1 MENKPLDQAV
11 SENAERML
19 GKTLITALV
28 DEIRAL
34 PDTWQKMSADSQD
47 QVLMRLTANI
57 EHQVGRAI
65 RILATRD
72 APTVNAVL
80 ESVTIK
86 DGAKLTLKVGAI
98 GEAMHQLIDAQGAQV
113 MVTLV
118 DPETYTKSAH
128 DVAPDADEPELPLG
142 GQGDGEGMPSSE
154 EPGTFSGTDQEERR
168 EDDPPADPLPGS
180 GPL

>member
-1 MENKPLDQAV
+1 MENKDRPVDEV
-11 SENAERML
+11 AERTL
-19 GKTLITALV
+19 GKTLLTALV

-34 PDTWQKMSADSQD
+34 PDVWQKLNADRQAETLD
-47 QVLMRLTANI
+47 RLTANI

-72 APTVNAVL
+72 APTVNATL

-113 MVTLV
+113 MVTLI
-118 DPETYTKSAH
+118 DPETYTKSASE
-128 DVAPDADEPELPLG
+128 VQPDADEPELPLG
-142 GQGDGEGMPSSE
+142 GQGDEGGEGGD
-154 EPGTFSGTDQEERR
+154 EPFGPDQEQRT
-168 EDDPPADPLPGS
+168 
-180 GPL
+180 